1 MASVTIFRKE
11 VLSLYRK
18 IFRIARKW
26 QAANPADTEAERQYM
41 RDEARKLFHR
51 HKNITKPVDIKLR
64 IFEATARIYIALD
77 FGTPY
82 LDKVTSEFSKLP
94 AMSNRSHL
102 MLSLMQSKKYLERLN
117 KLAK

>member
-51 HKNITKPVDIKLR
+51 HKNVSLR
-64 IFEATARIYIALD
+64 FKQA
-77 FGTPY
+77 
-82 LDKVTSEFSKLP
+82 
-94 AMSNRSHL
+94 
-102 MLSLMQSKKYLERLN
+102 
-117 KLAK
+117 